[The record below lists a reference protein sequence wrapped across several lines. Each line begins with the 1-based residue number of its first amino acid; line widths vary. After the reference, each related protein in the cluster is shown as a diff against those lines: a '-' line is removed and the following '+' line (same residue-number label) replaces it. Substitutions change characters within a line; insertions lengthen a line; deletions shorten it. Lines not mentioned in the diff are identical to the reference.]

1 MVIIIIYVH
10 VQIPVI
16 DVCLQKA
23 MFVLQLFFFFTLLCF
38 KTDMVGHFNSV
49 QSPNVAL
56 INLAVFCILC
66 INVFTHNIMHF
77 SIRTLFVA
85 V

>member
-1 MVIIIIYVH
+1 MYRFLLLMSVYK
-10 VQIPVI
+10 
-16 DVCLQKA
+16 KA
-23 MFVLQLFFFFTLLCF
+23 MFVLQLFFFFFTLLCF

-66 INVFTHNIMHF
+66 INVFTHNILHF
-77 SIRTLFVA
+77 SIRTLLVA

>member
-23 MFVLQLFFFFTLLCF
+23 MFVLQLFFTLLCF

-77 SIRTLFVA
+77 SIRTLLVA